1 MSDDEMADGIRR
13 SPRKGSDGQP
23 VMAADAARNILQNK
37 KTPRGTKRDPPEK
50 MPVGTKAAPKKKG
63 KTTPIPDEEASV
75 AEDDDANNFEPHL
88 HTERENK
95 KLVAAQKLVEAQQG
109 LVKAVTGKKSDAILM
124 RDRRRNEPD
133 KLKAAAKK
141 KHDQEVYDQK
151 LNDEETQASRM
162 SSPRTDD
169 NLSEEDATTKKKT
182 PSTHSASKKT
192 PIKGRAHKDQVSR
205 NPLCRTGSM
214 SSENAS
220 SVNDSPHSNLDPS
233 PNRAVGGGRKSGGGG
248 LTHHQTTT
256 TKRECSGRALSRP
269 LTTLHPVRRVGHQY
283 HSCTG

>member
-1 MSDDEMADGIRR
+1 MADGIRR

-88 HTERENK
+88 HTEGENK

-109 LVKAVTGKKSDAILM
+109 LVKAVTGKKSDAIVM
-124 RDRRRNEPD
+124 RDLRRNEPE

-141 KHDQEVYDQK
+141 
-151 LNDEETQASRM
+151 N
-162 SSPRTDD
+162 
-169 NLSEEDATTKKKT
+169 TTKKCM
-182 PSTHSASKKT
+182 
-192 PIKGRAHKDQVSR
+192 IKS
-205 NPLCRTGSM
+205 
-214 SSENAS
+214 
-220 SVNDSPHSNLDPS
+220 
-233 PNRAVGGGRKSGGGG
+233 
-248 LTHHQTTT
+248 
-256 TKRECSGRALSRP
+256 
-269 LTTLHPVRRVGHQY
+269 
-283 HSCTG
+283 